1 MTKEERA
8 AYKKAYDDAHR
19 EEIKAYNKAY
29 RAANREKL
37 LAYEKVR
44 SKLPKNVAARRA
56 YQKLRPPAVV
66 RLGNLAKFRYPTQR
80 KAIWT
85 LNNAIQDGRA
95 IRPET
100 CSRCGQKARIE
111 GHHHDYSKPLD
122 VIWLCR
128 RCHVEEHARKAL
140 ENDREVRSDLSG
152 SSVEIRNME
161 QSDSSGARPNG
172 ALYHHDA

>member
-1 MTKEERA
+1 MDWSD
-8 AYKKAYDDAHR
+8 KAKVA
-19 EEIKAYNKAY
+19 EYNRAY

-37 LAYEKVR
+37 RAYEKVR
-44 SKLPKNVAARRA
+44 SALPKNVAARAA
-56 YQKLRPPAVV
+56 YQKSKPPAVV
-66 RLGNLAKFRYPTQR
+66 RLRQLHSTRYPTQR
-80 KAIWT
+80 RAVWT
-85 LNNAIQDGRA
+85 LNNAIADGRA
-95 IRPET
+95 VRPST
-100 CSRCGQKARIE
+100 CSRCGKEGRIE
-111 GHHHDYSKPLD
+111 GHHNDYSKPLD